1 MLEFR
6 PVSTKVI
13 FQSWMSL
20 ASRSIFLPPSLMTK
34 SLETV
39 SSYSRKYFLMLS
51 PL

>member
-1 MLEFR
+1 MFEVR

-20 ASRSIFLPPSLMTK
+20 ASRSTFFPPWLMTK

-39 SSYSRKYFLMLS
+39 SS
-51 PL
+51 

>member
-1 MLEFR
+1 MLEWM

-20 ASRSIFLPPSLMTK
+20 RSSSILRPPSLITK

-39 SSYSRKYFLMLS
+39 SS
-51 PL
+51 

>member
-1 MLEFR
+1 MFELM

-20 ASRSIFLPPSLMTK
+20 ASSSTRLPPSLRTK

-39 SSYSRKYFLMLS
+39 SS
-51 PL
+51 